1 MNAQAQAERVDDSN
15 LASGGREGEHRKKE
29 KKLKVDPLRV
39 PSATLITK
47 AESVHP
53 HIGKDKEEE
62 RNGVVQHANVLIY
75 PGFIVIQGIPAQP
88 WSAAQC
94 GIKTSL
100 LFCEIVNLSNT
111 VTYHYIQ
118 IGNTIGIGSLALER
132 SSNKIK
138 PGQ

>member
-75 PGFIVIQGIPAQP
+75 PGFIVIQEDVY
-88 WSAAQC
+88 
-94 GIKTSL
+94 L
-100 LFCEIVNLSNT
+100 
-111 VTYHYIQ
+111 
-118 IGNTIGIGSLALER
+118 
-132 SSNKIK
+132 
-138 PGQ
+138 

>member
-75 PGFIVIQGIPAQP
+75 PGFIVIQEDVYFK
-88 WSAAQC
+88 S
-94 GIKTSL
+94 KTWLVLLLHCIQKEKNLSL
-100 LFCEIVNLSNT
+100 FKTRDCEIS
-111 VTYHYIQ
+111 
-118 IGNTIGIGSLALER
+118 
-132 SSNKIK
+132 
-138 PGQ
+138 